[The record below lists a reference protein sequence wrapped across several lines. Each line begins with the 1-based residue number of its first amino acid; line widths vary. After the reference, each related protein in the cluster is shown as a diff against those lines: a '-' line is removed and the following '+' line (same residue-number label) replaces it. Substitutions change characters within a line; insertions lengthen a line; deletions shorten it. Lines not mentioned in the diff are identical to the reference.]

1 MAIKLSSLKQ
11 ANGVPVAP
19 PRREPTYNEK
29 AKQAISETTVEDAT
43 VVEPVVDE
51 SVDEV
56 EVDLEEVEQSESW
69 DDEYDDEEYE
79 EYEDE
84 YGEDEAIDIEA
95 LKEEVIANGGAKS
108 LDEFDDSWGESIISL
123 LTDDSDDDD
132 DYYEEEPHD
141 SISPS
146 NPAEEYFSVEP
157 PPQPKTVASPADDEE
172 EDDDELLNDEEY
184 EDEDGGEYEEG
195 DEEWDDDGEYDEEDE
210 DEDEEY
216 AEDYEEEYEVPDVE
230 DVPRDEEG
238 TLIIADEEG
247 NYQPWAEDFLLSLP
261 KIDALS
267 LDDEDYEWWERLHAD
282 SEDPEGTSED
292 FEDEEWVDEGE
303 DGESVSEEP
312 QSHEQVGI
320 DESVEGAKESKFNF
334 KEIAL
339 NVLDGI
345 AGFLSKFVKIPIL
358 GRLFKGVIPGTPSGR
373 GAAGV
378 AIAILLFAVGGII
391 NQQIVG
397 NKLFEATGTTKAEI
411 VDGGHIT
418 LDGIKREDG
427 KYYAVVK
434 NDGDINAYSIVGSVH
449 MTGSEAYSMPWSGS
463 KDFGTCTFAIDD
475 VPAGEEGKAP
485 LTCDSNT
492 DGLGSVTF
500 TDATLH
506 SEEV

>member
-29 AKQAISETTVEDAT
+29 AKQAISETAVEDAT
-43 VVEPVVDE
+43 VVEPVADE

-69 DDEYDDEEYE
+69 DNEYDDEEYE

-108 LDEFDDSWGESIISL
+108 LDEFDDSWGESIMSL
-123 LTDDSDDDD
+123 LKDDSDDD

-172 EDDDELLNDEEY
+172 DED
-184 EDEDGGEYEEG
+184 EDEDGEEYEEG
-195 DEEWDDDGEYDEEDE
+195 DEEWDDDGEYDE
-210 DEDEEY
+210 EDEEY

-282 SEDPEGTSED
+282 SEDPEGTSEG

-303 DGESVSEEP
+303 DEESTPEEP

-334 KEIAL
+334 KEITL

-345 AGFLSKFVKIPIL
+345 AGFLSKLVKIPIL

>member
-29 AKQAISETTVEDAT
+29 AKQAISETTVEDTA

-69 DDEYDDEEYE
+69 DNEYDDEEYE

-108 LDEFDDSWGESIISL
+108 LDEFDDSWGESIMSL
-123 LTDDSDDDD
+123 LTDDSDDD

-172 EDDDELLNDEEY
+172 LLNDEED
-184 EDEDGGEYEEG
+184 EEEDGEEYEEG
-195 DEEWDDDGEYDEEDE
+195 DEEWDDDGEYDE
-210 DEDEEY
+210 EDEEY

-282 SEDPEGTSED
+282 SEDPEGTSEG

-303 DGESVSEEP
+303 DEESVPEEP
-312 QSHEQVGI
+312 LSHEQVGI
-320 DESVEGAKESKFNF
+320 DKSVEGAKESKFNF

-411 VDGGHIT
+411 VDGGHVT

>member
-29 AKQAISETTVEDAT
+29 AKQAVEETTVEDAT
-43 VVEPVVDE
+43 VDELVMDE

-56 EVDLEEVEQSESW
+56 EVDLEDVELSESW
-69 DDEYDDEEYE
+69 DDEYDDAEYE

-84 YGEDEAIDIEA
+84 HGDDEAIDIEA

-108 LDEFDDSWGESIISL
+108 LDEFDESWGESIISL
-123 LTDDSDDDD
+123 LKDDDED
-132 DYYEEEPHD
+132 GDYYEEEPHD

-146 NPAEEYFSVEP
+146 NPAAEYFSIEP
-157 PPQPKTVASPADDEE
+157 PPTPKNVTLVDDEE
-172 EDDDELLNDEEY
+172 EDEELLEDEEY
-184 EDEDGGEYEEG
+184 EEGGDEYEDGE
-195 DEEWDDDGEYDEEDE
+195 EYDEEYDFE
-210 DEDEEY
+210 EDEELL
-216 AEDYEEEYEVPDVE
+216 EDDEYEDDEDEEEYEVPDVDE
-230 DVPRDEEG
+230 VPRDEEG

-247 NYQPWAEDFLLSLP
+247 NYHPWAEDFLLSLP

-282 SEDPEGTSED
+282 SEGTEGTHED
-292 FEDEEWVDEGE
+292 SEDEEWATEGE
-303 DGESVSEEP
+303 SDEEASEGL
-312 QSHEQVGI
+312 QGHEQVGI
-320 DESVEGAKESKFNF
+320 DESVEGAKESKFNI
-334 KEIAL
+334 KDISL
-339 NVLDGI
+339 NILDGI
-345 AGFLSKFVKIPIL
+345 AGFLSKFIKIPIL
-358 GRLFKGVIPGTPSGR
+358 GRFFKGVIPGTPSGR

-378 AIAILLFAVGGII
+378 AIAIMLFTVGFII
-391 NQQIVG
+391 NNQITG
-397 NKLFEATGTTKAEI
+397 NKLFEVTGTTSAEI
-411 VDGGHIT
+411 VDGGRIA

-434 NDGDINAYSIVGSVH
+434 NTGDVNAYSIVGSVH
-449 MTGSEAYSMPWSGS
+449 MVGSEAYSMPWSES
-463 KDFGTCTFAIDD
+463 KDFGTCTFAVDD

>member
-29 AKQAISETTVEDAT
+29 AKQAITESTVEDAT
-43 VVEPVVDE
+43 VDEVVVDE
-51 SVDEV
+51 AV
-56 EVDLEEVEQSESW
+56 EEVELDSEDVESGESWGAESDSES
-69 DDEYDDEEYE
+69 EEEEYY
-79 EYEDE
+79 YEDD
-84 YGEDEAIDIEA
+84 YEDEAIDIEA

-108 LDEFDDSWGESIISL
+108 LDEFGESWGESIMSL
-123 LTDDSDDDD
+123 LKDDSDDD

-146 NPAEEYFSVEP
+146 NPAEEYFSIEP
-157 PPQPKTVASPADDEE
+157 PPTPKNVAPADDEDEE
-172 EDDDELLNDEEY
+172 EDEELLDDEEY
-184 EDEDGGEYEEG
+184 EAEDEEEYEED
-195 DEEWDDDGEYDEEDE
+195 DEEWDEDAEYDVEEDE
-210 DEDEEY
+210 E
-216 AEDYEEEYEVPDVE
+216 YEEEYEVPDVE

-282 SEDPEGTSED
+282 SEDPEGISED

-303 DGESVSEEP
+303 DEENAPEEP
-312 QSHEQVGI
+312 QGHEQVGI

-411 VDGGHIT
+411 VDGGHVT

>member
-11 ANGVPVAP
+11 ANSVPVAP

-43 VVEPVVDE
+43 VAEPVVDE
-51 SVDEV
+51 SVDGLK
-56 EVDLEEVEQSESW
+56 VDLEEVEQSESW
-69 DDEYDDEEYE
+69 DDEEYE

-95 LKEEVIANGGAKS
+95 LKEEVIANGGAKN
-108 LDEFDDSWGESIISL
+108 LDEFDDSWGESIMSL
-123 LTDDSDDDD
+123 LKDDSDDD

-172 EDDDELLNDEEY
+172 EDDEELLNDEEY
-184 EDEDGGEYEEG
+184 
-195 DEEWDDDGEYDEEDE
+195 
-210 DEDEEY
+210 EDEEY

-282 SEDPEGTSED
+282 LEDPEGTSEG
-292 FEDEEWVDEGE
+292 FEDEEWVDEEE
-303 DGESVSEEP
+303 DEESAPEEP
-312 QSHEQVGI
+312 LSHEQVGI

-418 LDGIKREDG
+418 LDGVKREDG

>member
-43 VVEPVVDE
+43 VAVPVA
-51 SVDEV
+51 
-56 EVDLEEVEQSESW
+56 
-69 DDEYDDEEYE
+69 
-79 EYEDE
+79 DE

-108 LDEFDDSWGESIISL
+108 LDEFDDSWGDSIMSL
-123 LTDDSDDDD
+123 LTDDSDDD

-157 PPQPKTVASPADDEE
+157 PPQPKTVASPADEE
-172 EDDDELLNDEEY
+172 EDDEELLNDEED
-184 EDEDGGEYEEG
+184 EGEDGEEYEEG
-195 DEEWDDDGEYDEEDE
+195 DEEWDDDGEYDE
-210 DEDEEY
+210 EDEEY

-282 SEDPEGTSED
+282 SEDPEGTSKD

-303 DGESVSEEP
+303 DGESVPEEP

-339 NVLDGI
+339 NILDGI

-358 GRLFKGVIPGTPSGR
+358 GRRFKGVIPGTPSGR

-411 VDGGHIT
+411 VDGGHVT

>member
-108 LDEFDDSWGESIISL
+108 LDEFDDSWGESIMSL
-123 LTDDSDDDD
+123 LTDDSDDD

-157 PPQPKTVASPADDEE
+157 PPQPKTVASLADDE
-172 EDDDELLNDEEY
+172 ELLNDEED
-184 EDEDGGEYEEG
+184 EEEDGEEYEEG
-195 DEEWDDDGEYDEEDE
+195 DEEWDDDGEYDE
-210 DEDEEY
+210 EDEEY

-282 SEDPEGTSED
+282 SEDPEGISED
-292 FEDEEWVDEGE
+292 FEDEEWVNEGE
-303 DGESVSEEP
+303 DGESVPEEP

-449 MTGSEAYSMPWSGS
+449 MAGSEAYSMPWSGS

>member
-43 VVEPVVDE
+43 VAVPVVDE

-108 LDEFDDSWGESIISL
+108 LDEFDDSWGDTIMSL
-123 LTDDSDDDD
+123 LTDDSDDD

-172 EDDDELLNDEEY
+172 EDEELLNDE
-184 EDEDGGEYEEG
+184 
-195 DEEWDDDGEYDEEDE
+195 
-210 DEDEEY
+210 EDEEY

-282 SEDPEGTSED
+282 SEDPEGTSEG

-303 DGESVSEEP
+303 DEESVSEEP
-312 QSHEQVGI
+312 LSHEQVGI

-411 VDGGHIT
+411 VDGGHIS

-449 MTGSEAYSMPWSGS
+449 MTGSEAYSMPWSDS

>member
-43 VVEPVVDE
+43 VAVPVADE

-108 LDEFDDSWGESIISL
+108 LDEFDDSWGESIMSL

-172 EDDDELLNDEEY
+172 EDDDDELLNDEEY
-184 EDEDGGEYEEG
+184 EDEDGG
-195 DEEWDDDGEYDEEDE
+195 
-210 DEDEEY
+210 
-216 AEDYEEEYEVPDVE
+216 EYEVPDVE

-282 SEDPEGTSED
+282 SEDPEGTSEG

-303 DGESVSEEP
+303 DEESVSEEP
-312 QSHEQVGI
+312 LSHEQVGI

>member
-43 VVEPVVDE
+43 VAVPVADE

-69 DDEYDDEEYE
+69 DNEYDDEEYE

-108 LDEFDDSWGESIISL
+108 LDEFDDSWGESIMSL
-123 LTDDSDDDD
+123 LTDDSDDD

-172 EDDDELLNDEEY
+172 EDEELLNDEEDED
-184 EDEDGGEYEEG
+184 EDEDGEEYEEG
-195 DEEWDDDGEYDEEDE
+195 DEEWDDDGEYDE
-210 DEDEEY
+210 EDEEY

-282 SEDPEGTSED
+282 SEDPEGTSEG
-292 FEDEEWVDEGE
+292 FEDEEWVDEEE
-303 DGESVSEEP
+303 DEESVSEEP
-312 QSHEQVGI
+312 LSHEQVGI

-358 GRLFKGVIPGTPSGR
+358 GRLFKGVIPATPSGR

>member
-43 VVEPVVDE
+43 VAVPVVDE

-108 LDEFDDSWGESIISL
+108 LDEFDDSWGESIMSL
-123 LTDDSDDDD
+123 LTDDSDDD

-172 EDDDELLNDEEY
+172 EDDEELLNDEED
-184 EDEDGGEYEEG
+184 EDEDGEEYEEG
-195 DEEWDDDGEYDEEDE
+195 DEEWDDDGEYDE
-210 DEDEEY
+210 EDEEY

-282 SEDPEGTSED
+282 SEDPEGTAED
-292 FEDEEWVDEGE
+292 FEGEEWVDEGE
-303 DGESVSEEP
+303 DEENAPEEP

-378 AIAILLFAVGGII
+378 AIAILLFAVGSII

-411 VDGGHIT
+411 VDGGHIS

-434 NDGDINAYSIVGSVH
+434 NDGDINTYSIVGSVH

>member
-43 VVEPVVDE
+43 VAVPVVDE

-69 DDEYDDEEYE
+69 DDEEYE

-108 LDEFDDSWGESIISL
+108 LDEFDDSWGDSIMSL
-123 LTDDSDDDD
+123 LTDDSDDD

-157 PPQPKTVASPADDEE
+157 PPQPKTVASLADDE
-172 EDDDELLNDEEY
+172 ELLNDEED
-184 EDEDGGEYEEG
+184 EEEDGEEYEEG
-195 DEEWDDDGEYDEEDE
+195 DEEWDDDGEYDE
-210 DEDEEY
+210 EDEEY

-282 SEDPEGTSED
+282 SEDPEGISED
-292 FEDEEWVDEGE
+292 FEDEEWVNEGE
-303 DGESVSEEP
+303 DGESVPEEP

-411 VDGGHIT
+411 VDGGHVT

>member
-43 VVEPVVDE
+43 VAVPVADE

-69 DDEYDDEEYE
+69 DDEEYE

-108 LDEFDDSWGESIISL
+108 LDEFDDSWGDSIMSL
-123 LTDDSDDDD
+123 LTDDSDDD

-157 PPQPKTVASPADDEE
+157 PPQPKTVDSPADDEE
-172 EDDDELLNDEEY
+172 EDEELLNDEED
-184 EDEDGGEYEEG
+184 EDE
-195 DEEWDDDGEYDEEDE
+195 DGEYDE
-210 DEDEEY
+210 EDEEY

-282 SEDPEGTSED
+282 SEDPEGTYED
-292 FEDEEWVDEGE
+292 LEDGEWVDEGE
-303 DGESVSEEP
+303 GGESAPEEP

-339 NVLDGI
+339 NILDGI

-378 AIAILLFAVGGII
+378 AIAILLFAVGSII

-411 VDGGHIT
+411 VDGGHVT

-449 MTGSEAYSMPWSGS
+449 MTGSEAYSMPWSDS

>member
-43 VVEPVVDE
+43 VVEPVADE

-69 DDEYDDEEYE
+69 DDEHDDEEYE

-108 LDEFDDSWGESIISL
+108 LDEFDDSWGESIMSL
-123 LTDDSDDDD
+123 LTDDSDDD

-172 EDDDELLNDEEY
+172 EDDEELLNDEED
-184 EDEDGGEYEEG
+184 EDEDGEEYEEG
-195 DEEWDDDGEYDEEDE
+195 DEEWGDDGEYGE
-210 DEDEEY
+210 EDEEY

-282 SEDPEGTSED
+282 SEDPEGISED
-292 FEDEEWVDEGE
+292 FEDGEWVDEGE
-303 DGESVSEEP
+303 DGESAPEEP
-312 QSHEQVGI
+312 QGHEQVGI

-411 VDGGHIT
+411 VDGGHIA

-485 LTCDSNT
+485 LACDSNT

>member
-43 VVEPVVDE
+43 VAEPVADE
-51 SVDEV
+51 SVDEL

-108 LDEFDDSWGESIISL
+108 LDEFDDSWGESIMSL

-172 EDDDELLNDEEY
+172 EDDDDELLNDEEY

-210 DEDEEY
+210 DEEY
-216 AEDYEEEYEVPDVE
+216 TEDYEEEYEVPDVE

-282 SEDPEGTSED
+282 SEDPEGTSEG

-303 DGESVSEEP
+303 DEESVSEEP
-312 QSHEQVGI
+312 LSHEQVGI

-378 AIAILLFAVGGII
+378 AIAILLFAVGSII

-411 VDGGHIT
+411 VDGGHVT

-449 MTGSEAYSMPWSGS
+449 MTGSEAYSMPWSDS

>member
-29 AKQAISETTVEDAT
+29 AKQAITESTVEDAT
-43 VVEPVVDE
+43 VDEVVVDE
-51 SVDEV
+51 AV
-56 EVDLEEVEQSESW
+56 EEVELDSEDIESGESW
-69 DDEYDDEEYE
+69 DAGSDSESEEEEYY
-79 EYEDE
+79 YEDD
-84 YGEDEAIDIEA
+84 YEDEAIDIEA

-108 LDEFDDSWGESIISL
+108 LDEFGESWGESIMSL
-123 LTDDSDDDD
+123 LKDDSDDD

-146 NPAEEYFSVEP
+146 NPAEEYFSIEP
-157 PPQPKTVASPADDEE
+157 PPTPKNVAPADDEDEE
-172 EDDDELLNDEEY
+172 EDEELLDDEEY
-184 EDEDGGEYEEG
+184 EAEDEEEYEED
-195 DEEWDDDGEYDEEDE
+195 DEEWDEDAEYDDEEDE
-210 DEDEEY
+210 E
-216 AEDYEEEYEVPDVE
+216 YEEEYEVPDVE

-282 SEDPEGTSED
+282 SEDPEGISED

-303 DGESVSEEP
+303 DEENAPEEP

-397 NKLFEATGTTKAEI
+397 NKLFEATGTTTAEI
-411 VDGGHIT
+411 VDGGHVT
-418 LDGIKREDG
+418 LDGVKREDG

-449 MTGSEAYSMPWSGS
+449 MAGSEAYSMPWSGS

>member
-43 VVEPVVDE
+43 VAVPVADE

-69 DDEYDDEEYE
+69 DDEEYE

-108 LDEFDDSWGESIISL
+108 LDEFDDSWGDSIMSL
-123 LTDDSDDDD
+123 LTDDSDDD

-172 EDDDELLNDEEY
+172 EDEELLNDE
-184 EDEDGGEYEEG
+184 
-195 DEEWDDDGEYDEEDE
+195 
-210 DEDEEY
+210 EDEEY

-282 SEDPEGTSED
+282 SEDPEGTSEG
-292 FEDEEWVDEGE
+292 FEDEEWVDEEE
-303 DGESVSEEP
+303 DEESVSEEP
-312 QSHEQVGI
+312 LSHEQVGI

-411 VDGGHIT
+411 VDGGHIS

>member
-69 DDEYDDEEYE
+69 DNEYDDEEYE

-108 LDEFDDSWGESIISL
+108 LDEFDDSWGESIMSL
-123 LTDDSDDDD
+123 LTVDSDDD

-172 EDDDELLNDEEY
+172 EDDDDELLNDEEY

-195 DEEWDDDGEYDEEDE
+195 DEEWDDDGEYDEEDA
-210 DEDEEY
+210 DEEY

-282 SEDPEGTSED
+282 SEDPEGTHED
-292 FEDEEWVDEGE
+292 FEGEEWVDEGE
-303 DGESVSEEP
+303 DEESAPEEP

-378 AIAILLFAVGGII
+378 AIAILLFAVGSII

-411 VDGGHIT
+411 VDGGHVT

-463 KDFGTCTFAIDD
+463 KDFGTCTFALDD

>member
-1 MAIKLSSLKQ
+1 M
-11 ANGVPVAP
+11 
-19 PRREPTYNEK
+19 
-29 AKQAISETTVEDAT
+29 
-43 VVEPVVDE
+43 
-51 SVDEV
+51 
-56 EVDLEEVEQSESW
+56 
-69 DDEYDDEEYE
+69 
-79 EYEDE
+79 
-84 YGEDEAIDIEA
+84 
-95 LKEEVIANGGAKS
+95 
-108 LDEFDDSWGESIISL
+108 SL
-123 LTDDSDDDD
+123 LTDDSDDD

-146 NPAEEYFSVEP
+146 NPAEEYFSIEP
-157 PPQPKTVASPADDEE
+157 PPKPKTVASPADDEE
-172 EDDDELLNDEEY
+172 EDDEELLNDEEY
-184 EDEDGGEYEEG
+184 EDEDGEEYEEG
-195 DEEWDDDGEYDEEDE
+195 DEEWDDDGEYDEE

-282 SEDPEGTSED
+282 SEDPEGTAED
-292 FEDEEWVDEGE
+292 FEGEEWVDEGE
-303 DGESVSEEP
+303 DEESAPEEP

-411 VDGGHIT
+411 VDGGHVT

-475 VPAGEEGKAP
+475 VPVGEEGKAP

>member
-43 VVEPVVDE
+43 VAKPVVDE
-51 SVDEV
+51 SVDEF

-69 DDEYDDEEYE
+69 DNEYDDEEYE

-247 NYQPWAEDFLLSLP
+247 NCQPWAEDFLLSLP

-282 SEDPEGTSED
+282 SEDPEGTSEG

-303 DGESVSEEP
+303 DEESVSEE
-312 QSHEQVGI
+312 QLSHEQVGI

-449 MTGSEAYSMPWSGS
+449 MAGSEAYSMPWSGS

>member
-43 VVEPVVDE
+43 VAKPVVDE
-51 SVDEV
+51 SVDEF

-69 DDEYDDEEYE
+69 DNEYDDEEYE

-210 DEDEEY
+210 DEEY

-282 SEDPEGTSED
+282 SEDPEGTAED
-292 FEDEEWVDEGE
+292 FEGEEWVDEGE
-303 DGESVSEEP
+303 DEENAPEEP

>member
-29 AKQAISETTVEDAT
+29 AKQAISETAVEDAT

-51 SVDEV
+51 SVDEL

-108 LDEFDDSWGESIISL
+108 LDEFDDSWGESIMSL
-123 LTDDSDDDD
+123 LKDDSDDD

-157 PPQPKTVASPADDEE
+157 PPQPKTVASPADDDE
-172 EDDDELLNDEEY
+172 EDDEELLNDEEDD
-184 EDEDGGEYEEG
+184 DEDGEEYEEG

-282 SEDPEGTSED
+282 SEDPEGTAED
-292 FEDEEWVDEGE
+292 FEGEEWVDEGG
-303 DGESVSEEP
+303 DGESTPEEP

-411 VDGGHIT
+411 VDGGHVT

>member
-29 AKQAISETTVEDAT
+29 AKQAISETTVEDTT
-43 VVEPVVDE
+43 VAKPVVDE
-51 SVDEV
+51 SVDEF

-108 LDEFDDSWGESIISL
+108 LDEFDDSWGESIMSL
-123 LTDDSDDDD
+123 LTDDSDDD

-157 PPQPKTVASPADDEE
+157 PPQPKTVASLADDE
-172 EDDDELLNDEEY
+172 ELLNDEED
-184 EDEDGGEYEEG
+184 EEEDGEEYEEG
-195 DEEWDDDGEYDEEDE
+195 DEEWDDDGEYDE
-210 DEDEEY
+210 EDEEY

-282 SEDPEGTSED
+282 SEDPEGISED
-292 FEDEEWVDEGE
+292 FEDEEWVNEGE
-303 DGESVSEEP
+303 DGESVPEEP

>member
-43 VVEPVVDE
+43 VAVPVVDE

-56 EVDLEEVEQSESW
+56 DVDLEEVEQSESW

-108 LDEFDDSWGESIISL
+108 LDEFDDSWGESIMSL
-123 LTDDSDDDD
+123 LTDDSDDD

-172 EDDDELLNDEEY
+172 EDDEELLNDE
-184 EDEDGGEYEEG
+184 
-195 DEEWDDDGEYDEEDE
+195 E

-267 LDDEDYEWWERLHAD
+267 LDDEDYEWWERLHTD
-282 SEDPEGTSED
+282 SEDPEGTSEG

-303 DGESVSEEP
+303 DEESTPEEP
-312 QSHEQVGI
+312 LSHEQVGI

-378 AIAILLFAVGGII
+378 AIAILLFAVGSII

-411 VDGGHIT
+411 VDGGHVT

-434 NDGDINAYSIVGSVH
+434 NDGDINAYSIIGSVH
-449 MTGSEAYSMPWSGS
+449 MTGSEAYSMPWSDS

>member
-43 VVEPVVDE
+43 VAEPVVDE
-51 SVDEV
+51 SVDGL

-69 DDEYDDEEYE
+69 DDEEYE

-108 LDEFDDSWGESIISL
+108 LDEFDDSWGDSIMSL
-123 LTDDSDDDD
+123 LTDDSDDD

-172 EDDDELLNDEEY
+172 EDDDDELLNDEEY
-184 EDEDGGEYEEG
+184 
-195 DEEWDDDGEYDEEDE
+195 E

-282 SEDPEGTSED
+282 SEDPEGTSEG

-303 DGESVSEEP
+303 DEESAPEEP

>member
-43 VVEPVVDE
+43 VAVPVADE

-69 DDEYDDEEYE
+69 DNEYDDEEYE

-108 LDEFDDSWGESIISL
+108 LDEFDDSWGDSIMSL
-123 LTDDSDDDD
+123 LTDDSDDD

-157 PPQPKTVASPADDEE
+157 PPQPKTVASPADDE
-172 EDDDELLNDEEY
+172 
-184 EDEDGGEYEEG
+184 
-195 DEEWDDDGEYDEEDE
+195 EEDE

-282 SEDPEGTSED
+282 SEDPEGTSEG

-303 DGESVSEEP
+303 DEESVSEEP
-312 QSHEQVGI
+312 LSHEQVGI

>member
-29 AKQAISETTVEDAT
+29 AKQAISETSVEDAT
-43 VVEPVVDE
+43 VAEPVVDE
-51 SVDEV
+51 SVDEL

-69 DDEYDDEEYE
+69 DNEYDDEEYE

-108 LDEFDDSWGESIISL
+108 LDEFDDSWGESIMSL

-172 EDDDELLNDEEY
+172 DDDE
-184 EDEDGGEYEEG
+184 DGEEYEEG
-195 DEEWDDDGEYDEEDE
+195 DEEWDDDGEYDEEDEDE

-282 SEDPEGTSED
+282 SEDPEGTSEG
-292 FEDEEWVDEGE
+292 FEDEEWVDEEE
-303 DGESVSEEP
+303 DEESVSEEP
-312 QSHEQVGI
+312 LSHEQVGI

-378 AIAILLFAVGGII
+378 AIAILLFAVGSII

-449 MTGSEAYSMPWSGS
+449 MTGSEAYSMPWSDS

>member
-43 VVEPVVDE
+43 VAVPVADE

-108 LDEFDDSWGESIISL
+108 LDEFDDSWGESIMSL
-123 LTDDSDDDD
+123 LTDDSDDD

-157 PPQPKTVASPADDEE
+157 PPQPKTVASLADDE
-172 EDDDELLNDEEY
+172 ELLNDEED
-184 EDEDGGEYEEG
+184 EEEDGEEYEEG
-195 DEEWDDDGEYDEEDE
+195 DEEWDDDGEYDE
-210 DEDEEY
+210 EDEEY

-282 SEDPEGTSED
+282 SEDPEGISED
-292 FEDEEWVDEGE
+292 FEDEEWVNEGE
-303 DGESVSEEP
+303 DGESVPEEP

-391 NQQIVG
+391 NQQIAG

>member
-43 VVEPVVDE
+43 VAVPVVDE

-108 LDEFDDSWGESIISL
+108 LDEFDDSWGESIMSL
-123 LTDDSDDDD
+123 LTDDSDDD

-172 EDDDELLNDEEY
+172 EDDEELLNDEED
-184 EDEDGGEYEEG
+184 EDEDGEEYEEG
-195 DEEWDDDGEYDEEDE
+195 DEEWDDDGEYDE
-210 DEDEEY
+210 EDEEY

-282 SEDPEGTSED
+282 SEDPEGISED
-292 FEDEEWVDEGE
+292 FEGEEWVDEGE
-303 DGESVSEEP
+303 DEESAPEEP

-378 AIAILLFAVGGII
+378 AVAILLFAVGGII

-411 VDGGHIT
+411 VDGGHVT

>member
-29 AKQAISETTVEDAT
+29 AKQAISETAVEDAT

-56 EVDLEEVEQSESW
+56 EVDLEELEQSESW

-108 LDEFDDSWGESIISL
+108 LDEFDDSWGESIMSL
-123 LTDDSDDDD
+123 LTDDSDDD

-172 EDDDELLNDEEY
+172 EDDEELLNDEEY
-184 EDEDGGEYEEG
+184 EDEDGEEHEEG
-195 DEEWDDDGEYDEEDE
+195 DEEWDDDGEHDE
-210 DEDEEY
+210 EDEEY

-282 SEDPEGTSED
+282 SEDPEGTYED
-292 FEDEEWVDEGE
+292 FEGEEWVDEGE
-303 DGESVSEEP
+303 DGESTPEEP

-411 VDGGHIT
+411 VDGGHVT

>member
-29 AKQAISETTVEDAT
+29 AKQAISETAVEDAT
-43 VVEPVVDE
+43 VVEPVADE

-69 DDEYDDEEYE
+69 DDEEYE

-108 LDEFDDSWGESIISL
+108 LDEFDDSWGESIMSL
-123 LTDDSDDDD
+123 LKDDSDDD

-172 EDDDELLNDEEY
+172 LLNDEEY
-184 EDEDGGEYEEG
+184 EDEDGEEYEEG

-210 DEDEEY
+210 DEDEDGE
-216 AEDYEEEYEVPDVE
+216 EYEEEYEVPDVE

-282 SEDPEGTSED
+282 SEDPEGTSEG
-292 FEDEEWVDEGE
+292 FEDEEWVDEEE
-303 DGESVSEEP
+303 DEESVSEEP
-312 QSHEQVGI
+312 LSHEQVGI

-411 VDGGHIT
+411 VDGGHVT

-449 MTGSEAYSMPWSGS
+449 MTGSEAYSMPWSDS